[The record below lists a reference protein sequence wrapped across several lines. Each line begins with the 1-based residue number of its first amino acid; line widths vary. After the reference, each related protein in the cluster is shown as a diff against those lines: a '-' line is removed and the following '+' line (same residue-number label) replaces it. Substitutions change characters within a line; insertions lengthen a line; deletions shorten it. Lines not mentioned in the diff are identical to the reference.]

1 MHESHPPLLRACRA
15 FDRRVQQVEVWV
27 CLLALAVMVFLAF
40 AQVLLRQIAGGAIP
54 FAQPVA
60 WFDNIARHMVI
71 WVGVLGASL
80 ATAEGRHISIEAVP
94 KLLGP
99 AARRR
104 VDVLVNLSAAL
115 ACGVLFVLS
124 AIYLKR
130 VQLPN
135 EAHLFIVEAL
145 DWKIYRW
152 PFLAVVPVGLALM
165 TWRFGL
171 RIAEALVL
179 DDEAYAELR
188 AEENEVEELAEED
201 LAPDAEVVDLGGP
214 KEGAL
219 EDEAAAAVQAPVAG
233 DGEAVAEARRA
244 LNSDHWDERSD
255 PLAEPP
261 APKPAGSDLDDV
273 DDLGD
278 ESEEGGA
285 LGPDLGPDSEESE
298 RLPAHIPSLRSTD
311 EIPIYQDISDTED
324 LREPEVRAGERLI
337 DSSDELEAVHGM
349 EDLVGDPLAQT
360 GSEAEEAIE
369 AMARSTDRI
378 APPEPGDSAP
388 LGLGEVATDRLEKP
402 DLPSEDTISA
412 DEIGG
417 AKESSPE
424 DDSPGASG
432 EDGSDEDGSDEDG
445 SEGDGSRAEGGQ
457 S

>member
-15 FDRRVQQVEVWV
+15 FDRRIQQVEVWV

-40 AQVLLRQIAGGAIP
+40 AQVILRQIAGGAIP

-99 AARRR
+99 AARRK
-104 VDVLVNLSAAL
+104 VDVLVNLTAAA
-115 ACGVLFVLS
+115 ACAVLLVLS
-124 AIYLKR
+124 LIYLQR

-135 EAHLFIVEAL
+135 EAHLFIIEAL

-152 PFLAVVPVGLALM
+152 PFLVVVPIGLALM
-165 TWRFGL
+165 TWRFSL
-171 RIAEALVL
+171 RIAEAVSL
-179 DDEAYAELR
+179 DDDTYAELR
-188 AEENEVEELAEED
+188 AEENEVEELDEKELDPGAV
-201 LAPDAEVVDLGGP
+201 DAEVVDLGGP
-214 KEGAL
+214 EGSDKESQPAP
-219 EDEAAAAVQAPVAG
+219 DAEAQAPTAG
-233 DGEAVAEARRA
+233 DSAAMAEARRA
-244 LNSDHWDERSD
+244 LSSDQWDERSD
-255 PLAEPP
+255 PAAEPP
-261 APKPAGSDLDDV
+261 APTPASSDLADV

-285 LGPDLGPDSEESE
+285 LGPDSEESE

-324 LREPEVRAGERLI
+324 LREPEVRASERVI
-337 DSSDELEAVHGM
+337 DSSDELEAVYGM
-349 EDLVGDPLAQT
+349 EDLVGDPLAET
-360 GSEAEEAIE
+360 GSAADEALE

-378 APPEPGDSAP
+378 APPDPSDSAP
-388 LGLGEVATDRLEKP
+388 LGLGEVATDRLGKP
-402 DLPSEDTISA
+402 DLP
-412 DEIGG
+412 
-417 AKESSPE
+417 
-424 DDSPGASG
+424 
-432 EDGSDEDGSDEDG
+432 DEDPDPAPSAGET
-445 SEGDGSRAEGGQ
+445 EGGD

>member
-15 FDRRVQQVEVWV
+15 FDRRIQQVEVWV

-40 AQVLLRQIAGGAIP
+40 AQVILRQIAGGAIP

-99 AARRR
+99 AARRK
-104 VDVLVNLSAAL
+104 VDVLVNLTAAA
-115 ACGVLFVLS
+115 ACAVLLVLS
-124 AIYLKR
+124 LIYLQR

-135 EAHLFIVEAL
+135 EAHLFIIEAL

-152 PFLAVVPVGLALM
+152 PFLVVVPIGLALM
-165 TWRFGL
+165 TWRFSL
-171 RIAEALVL
+171 RIAEAVSL
-179 DDEAYAELR
+179 DDDTYAELR
-188 AEENEVEELAEED
+188 AEENEVEELDEKELDPGAG
-201 LAPDAEVVDLGGP
+201 DAEVVDLGGP
-214 KEGAL
+214 EGPDQASQPAP
-219 EDEAAAAVQAPVAG
+219 DAEAQAPTAG
-233 DGEAVAEARRA
+233 DSAAMAEARRA
-244 LNSDHWDERSD
+244 LSSDQWDERSD
-255 PLAEPP
+255 PAAEPP
-261 APKPAGSDLDDV
+261 APTPASSDLADV

-285 LGPDLGPDSEESE
+285 LGPDSEESE

-324 LREPEVRAGERLI
+324 LREPEVRASERVI
-337 DSSDELEAVHGM
+337 DSSDELEAVYGM
-349 EDLVGDPLAQT
+349 EDLVGDPLAET
-360 GSEAEEAIE
+360 GSAADEALE

-378 APPEPGDSAP
+378 APPDPSDSAP
-388 LGLGEVATDRLEKP
+388 LGLGEVATDRLGKP
-402 DLPSEDTISA
+402 DLPDEDPAPSA
-412 DEIGG
+412 DET
-417 AKESSPE
+417 
-424 DDSPGASG
+424 
-432 EDGSDEDGSDEDG
+432 
-445 SEGDGSRAEGGQ
+445 EGGD